1 MCSCLLG
8 RFVLVLV
15 GPQQLVET
23 SEYLRSGKRQLRA
36 ALIALALFCSQALAA
51 DAADNANP
59 ANAANASDV
68 TTSADAA
75 NAANAES
82 EPPAVAD
89 EAAKLAA
96 PAQELSIAPVPA
108 VDPSNA
114 TARQIFKASV
124 ARIDRKIM
132 LECIKLARFNA
143 NYHDGVNRKNF
154 AQEWLY
160 PMQREAGTALAFSN
174 TLVDIRQR
182 ARGLKDPSLISRT
195 AQKKGL
201 ECALVGQAITGTS
214 SAVQLLQNLNHT
226 RIATKNG
233 YSPAAATATVKE
245 YATTIDGLLSE
256 RAKLLAGQNLVR
268 SKELFELQGRLL
280 AHIKDQLI
288 FEFKNWSVGSRF
300 GEWSENTFYAI
311 DSLQGFT
318 QMSSSLCS
326 LQGFSKR
333 EYGGG
338 AAITGLVGNA
348 LVTCNPIIRTA
359 VGHIVAKHERSR
371 LNKVFP
377 QGRPRKIDDV
387 LAECTLVN
395 PRDVDESSSLETKE
409 LAFLIRRTE
418 ELDGPLDKEVEHVRK
433 LRRIADQQ
441 AISGPLIGLTGV
453 TRSVLNTVAYYQSTP
468 SGSANYERTR
478 VVGNQLNLSG
488 RIVQSTGQAY
498 SLINT
503 PYTEVKHY
511 LYKRRLKKAGQ
522 LPKQLLAQRL
532 ARLDELEKRVK
543 ASLY

>member
-1 MCSCLLG
+1 MHQLLAGLGAVVLAIVFDCSLPPTAVA
-8 RFVLVLV
+8 FD
-15 GPQQLVET
+15 
-23 SEYLRSGKRQLRA
+23 
-36 ALIALALFCSQALAA
+36 LADS
-51 DAADNANP
+51 
-59 ANAANASDV
+59 
-68 TTSADAA
+68 TTTASADSEVLSSAQL
-75 NAANAES
+75 ES
-82 EPPAVAD
+82 ISSAQS
-89 EAAKLAA
+89 EAAPSADKLLISATDSNS
-96 PAQELSIAPVPA
+96 PPTEPEPSSKA
-108 VDPSNA
+108 V
-114 TARQIFKASV
+114 FKATV
-124 ARIDRKIM
+124 ARLDRKIM

-143 NYHDGVNRKNF
+143 QYHDGVNRKNF

-182 ARGLKDPSLISRT
+182 ARGLKNPSLVSRT

-214 SAVQLLQNLNHT
+214 SAVQLLQNLSHT

-233 YSPAAATATVKE
+233 YSPTAATETVKG
-245 YATTIDGLLSE
+245 YATTIDGLLTE

-280 AHIKDQLI
+280 AHIKGQLI

-311 DSLQGFT
+311 DSMQGFT
-318 QMSSSLCS
+318 QMSSSICS

-359 VGHIVAKHERSR
+359 VGHAVAKMERRR

-377 QGRPRKIDDV
+377 QKRPLKIDDV
-387 LAECTLVN
+387 LAEYNLAN
-395 PRDVDESSSLETKE
+395 DPREVDESSSLETKE

-441 AISGPLIGLTGV
+441 AISGPLIGLAGV
-453 TRSVLNTVAYYQSTP
+453 TRSVLSTVAYYQSSP
-468 SGSANYERTR
+468 SGSANYERSR
-478 VVGNQLNLSG
+478 VVGNQLGLSG

-532 ARLDELEKRVK
+532 DRLDELEKRVK
-543 ASLY
+543 ASMY

>member
-1 MCSCLLG
+1 MKSSS
-8 RFVLVLV
+8 LVL
-15 GPQQLVET
+15 
-23 SEYLRSGKRQLRA
+23 SEKIQ
-36 ALIALALFCSQALAA
+36 LIAGLLAMALGFSLPLAA
-51 DAADNANP
+51 YALDLPDGSQDSSQSV
-59 ANAANASDV
+59 ASDPLTQGAV
-68 TTSADAA
+68 TP
-75 NAANAES
+75 
-82 EPPAVAD
+82 EPLTKKTVSPDVASR
-89 EAAKLAA
+89 LAFKST
-96 PAQELSIAPVPA
+96 L
-108 VDPSNA
+108 
-114 TARQIFKASV
+114 ARL
-124 ARIDRKIM
+124 DRKIM
-132 LECIKLARFNA
+132 LECIKLARFNSQ
-143 NYHDGVNRKNF
+143 YHDGVNRKNF

-182 ARGLKDPSLISRT
+182 SSGLKDPSLVSRT

-201 ECALVGQAITGTS
+201 ECALVGQAITSTS

-233 YSPAAATATVKE
+233 FSPAAATATVE
-245 YATTIDGLLSE
+245 GLVTDIDAMLAE
-256 RAKLLAGQNLVR
+256 RAKLVAAENLVR
-268 SKELFELQGRLL
+268 SKDLYDLQGRLL
-280 AHIKDQLI
+280 SHIKNQLV

-300 GEWSENTFYAI
+300 TEWSEATFFAI
-311 DSLQGFT
+311 DSAQGLT

-348 LVTCNPIIRTA
+348 LVACNPVIRTA
-359 VGHIVAKHERSR
+359 VGHTVARLERRR
-371 LNKVFP
+371 LDKIFP

-387 LAECTLVN
+387 LAEWRLSTD
-395 PRDVDESSSLETKE
+395 PQDVDESSSLETKE

-418 ELDGPLDKEVEHVRK
+418 ELDGPLDKEVAHVQQ

-453 TRSVLNTVAYYQSTP
+453 TRSVLNTVAYYQSAP
-468 SGSANYERTR
+468 SGAPTFERTQI
-478 VVGNQLNLSG
+478 VSNQLNLSG
-488 RIVQSTGQAY
+488 RIVQSTGQVY

-503 PYTEVKHY
+503 PYTEFKHY
-511 LYKRRLKKAGQ
+511 LYKRRLKKTGQ

-532 ARLDELEKRVK
+532 ARLDELEKRIK

>member
-1 MCSCLLG
+1 VKSLQPMISEKCLL
-8 RFVLVLV
+8 VATLVL
-15 GPQQLVET
+15 LV
-23 SEYLRSGKRQLRA
+23 SAGNLPA
-36 ALIALALFCSQALAA
+36 AAEQAVDDQALL
-51 DAADNANP
+51 
-59 ANAANASDV
+59 ASSAGPD
-68 TTSADAA
+68 TLASSATPDTLASPTS
-75 NAANAES
+75 S
-82 EPPAVAD
+82 
-89 EAAKLAA
+89 
-96 PAQELSIAPVPA
+96 QS
-108 VDPSNA
+108 SA
-114 TARQIFKASV
+114 TAPSDASV
-124 ARIDRKIM
+124 AASRQLFKSTVARLDRKIM

-143 NYHDGVNRKNF
+143 QYHDGVNRKNF

-174 TLVDIRQR
+174 TIVDIRQR

-201 ECALVGQAITGTS
+201 ECALIGQAITGTS

-233 YSPAAATATVKE
+233 FSPAAATATVKGFV
-245 YATTIDGLLSE
+245 ANIDAMLAE
-256 RAKLLAGQNLVR
+256 RAKLVAAENLLR
-268 SKELFELQGRLL
+268 SKDLYELQGRLL
-280 AHIKDQLI
+280 AHIKNQLL

-300 GEWSENTFYAI
+300 TEWSEDTFFAI
-311 DSLQGFT
+311 DSAQGYT

-333 EYGGG
+333 EYGGA

-348 LVTCNPIIRTA
+348 LVTFNPVIRTV
-359 VGHIVAKHERSR
+359 VGHTVARIERNR
-371 LNKVFP
+371 LDKIFP
-377 QGRPRKIDDV
+377 QGLPRKIDDV
-387 LAECTLVN
+387 LAECNLPVD
-395 PRDVDESSSLETKE
+395 PRDVDETSSLETKE

-418 ELDGPLDKEVEHVRK
+418 ELDGPLDKEVQHVVN

-441 AISGPLIGLTGV
+441 AISGPLIGLAGV

-478 VVGNQLNLSG
+478 VVSNQLNLSG

-503 PYTEVKHY
+503 PYTEVKHF
-511 LYKRRLKKAGQ
+511 LYKRRLRKTGQ

>member
-1 MCSCLLG
+1 MPIYLAIVLAIVFDCSLPAAAVDSAG
-8 RFVLVLV
+8 NATTGSAESVVHSSS
-15 GPQQLVET
+15 Q
-23 SEYLRSGKRQLRA
+23 SESVPSAQ
-36 ALIALALFCSQALAA
+36 SESV
-51 DAADNANP
+51 P
-59 ANAANASDV
+59 
-68 TTSADAA
+68 SADKLLISAA
-75 NAANAES
+75 GSNSQSNEQDLASKVVLKA
-82 EPPAVAD
+82 AVAR
-89 EAAKLAA
+89 L
-96 PAQELSIAPVPA
+96 
-108 VDPSNA
+108 
-114 TARQIFKASV
+114 
-124 ARIDRKIM
+124 DRKIM
-132 LECIKLARFNA
+132 LECIKLARFNVL
-143 NYHDGVNRKNF
+143 YHDGVNRKNF

-174 TLVDIRQR
+174 TIVDIRQR
-182 ARGLKDPSLISRT
+182 ARGLKNPSLVSRT

-201 ECALVGQAITGTS
+201 ECALIGQAITGTS

-233 YSPAAATATVKE
+233 YSPAAATETVKG
-245 YATTIDGLLSE
+245 YATTIDGLLAE
-256 RAKLLAGQNLVR
+256 RANLLSGPNLLR

-280 AHIKDQLI
+280 AHIKGQLI

-311 DSLQGFT
+311 DSAQGFT
-318 QMSSSLCS
+318 QMSSSICS

-359 VGHIVAKHERSR
+359 VGHAVAKMERNR

-377 QGRPRKIDDV
+377 QERPRKIDDV
-387 LAECTLVN
+387 LAEYNLAN
-395 PRDVDESSSLETKE
+395 DPREADESSSLETKE

-478 VVGNQLNLSG
+478 VVGNQLNLTG

-532 ARLDELEKRVK
+532 DRLDELEKRVK
-543 ASLY
+543 ASMY

>member
-1 MCSCLLG
+1 MKLSRQKLLPALKLLACVPIVLAIVFDCSL
-8 RFVLVLV
+8 
-15 GPQQLVET
+15 P
-23 SEYLRSGKRQLRA
+23 A
-36 ALIALALFCSQALAA
+36 AAVDSAG
-51 DAADNANP
+51 NA
-59 ANAANASDV
+59 
-68 TTSADAA
+68 TTGS
-75 NAANAES
+75 AES
-82 EPPAVAD
+82 VDLSSAQSEPVPSSDKLLISEGGSNSQSNESDLSTKAVLKAAVAR
-89 EAAKLAA
+89 L
-96 PAQELSIAPVPA
+96 
-108 VDPSNA
+108 
-114 TARQIFKASV
+114 
-124 ARIDRKIM
+124 DRKIM
-132 LECIKLARFNA
+132 LECIKLARFNVL
-143 NYHDGVNRKNF
+143 YHDGVNRKNF

-160 PMQREAGTALAFSN
+160 PMQREVGTALAFSN
-174 TLVDIRQR
+174 TIVDIRQR
-182 ARGLKDPSLISRT
+182 ARGLKNPSLVSRT

-201 ECALVGQAITGTS
+201 ECALIGQAITGTS

-233 YSPAAATATVKE
+233 YSPAAATETVKG
-245 YATTIDGLLSE
+245 YATTIDGLLTE
-256 RAKLLAGQNLVR
+256 RAKLLSGQNLLR

-280 AHIKDQLI
+280 AHIKGQLI

-311 DSLQGFT
+311 DSAQGFT
-318 QMSSSLCS
+318 QMSSSICS

-359 VGHIVAKHERSR
+359 VGHAVAKMERNR

-377 QGRPRKIDDV
+377 QERPRKIDDV
-387 LAECTLVN
+387 LAEYNLAN
-395 PRDVDESSSLETKE
+395 DPREADESSSLETKE

-478 VVGNQLNLSG
+478 VVGNQLNLTG

-532 ARLDELEKRVK
+532 DRLDELEKRVK
-543 ASLY
+543 ASMY

>member
-1 MCSCLLG
+1 LKSLTSMISGRCLLVA
-8 RFVLVLV
+8 VLPLLV
-15 GPQQLVET
+15 SAGNSAAAVEPAV
-23 SEYLRSGKRQLRA
+23 ED
-36 ALIALALFCSQALAA
+36 QALLASSA
-51 DAADNANP
+51 GPDSLASSATPDTLGSP
-59 ANAANASDV
+59 AS
-68 TTSADAA
+68 SQP
-75 NAANAES
+75 S
-82 EPPAVAD
+82 
-89 EAAKLAA
+89 A
-96 PAQELSIAPVPA
+96 PAPGDASVAA
-108 VDPSNA
+108 S
-114 TARQIFKASV
+114 RQVFKSTV
-124 ARIDRKIM
+124 ARIDRRIM

-143 NYHDGVNRKNF
+143 QYHDGVNRKNF

-174 TLVDIRQR
+174 TIVDIRQR

-201 ECALVGQAITGTS
+201 ECALIGQAITGTS
-214 SAVQLLQNLNHT
+214 SAVQLLQNFNHT

-233 YSPAAATATVKE
+233 FSPAAATATVKGFV
-245 YATTIDGLLSE
+245 TNIDAMLAE
-256 RAKLLAGQNLVR
+256 RNRLVAAENLVR
-268 SKELFELQGRLL
+268 SKELYELQGRLL
-280 AHIKDQLI
+280 AHIKNQLL

-300 GEWSENTFYAI
+300 TEWSEDTFFAI
-311 DSLQGFT
+311 DSAQGYT

-333 EYGGG
+333 EYGGA

-348 LVTCNPIIRTA
+348 LVTFNPIIRTA
-359 VGHIVAKHERSR
+359 VGHTVARIERKR
-371 LNKVFP
+371 LDKIFP

-387 LAECTLVN
+387 LAECNLTID
-395 PRDVDESSSLETKE
+395 PRDVDETSSLETKE

-418 ELDGPLDKEVEHVRK
+418 ELDGPLDKEVQHVVN

-441 AISGPLIGLTGV
+441 AISGPLIGLAGV

-478 VVGNQLNLSG
+478 VVSNQLNLSG

-498 SLINT
+498 SLMNT
-503 PYTEVKHY
+503 PYTEVKHF
-511 LYKRRLKKAGQ
+511 LYKRRLRKAGQ

-532 ARLDELEKRVK
+532 TRLDELEKRVK

>member
-1 MCSCLLG
+1 
-8 RFVLVLV
+8 LV
-15 GPQQLVET
+15 
-23 SEYLRSGKRQLRA
+23 
-36 ALIALALFCSQALAA
+36 
-51 DAADNANP
+51 
-59 ANAANASDV
+59 
-68 TTSADAA
+68 
-75 NAANAES
+75 
-82 EPPAVAD
+82 
-89 EAAKLAA
+89 
-96 PAQELSIAPVPA
+96 
-108 VDPSNA
+108 
-114 TARQIFKASV
+114 
-124 ARIDRKIM
+124 
-132 LECIKLARFNA
+132 
-143 NYHDGVNRKNF
+143 
-154 AQEWLY
+154 
-160 PMQREAGTALAFSN
+160 
-174 TLVDIRQR
+174 
-182 ARGLKDPSLISRT
+182 SRT

-233 YSPAAATATVKE
+233 YSPAAATETVKGF
-245 YATTIDGLLSE
+245 ATTIDGLLAE

-280 AHIKDQLI
+280 AHIKNQLI

-318 QMSSSLCS
+318 QMSSSICS

-359 VGHIVAKHERSR
+359 VGHAVAKMERSR
-371 LNKVFP
+371 LNKIFP
-377 QGRPRKIDDV
+377 QERPRKIDDV
-387 LAECTLVN
+387 LAEYNLAN
-395 PRDVDESSSLETKE
+395 DPREADESSSLETKE

-478 VVGNQLNLSG
+478 VVGNQLNLTG

-522 LPKQLLAQRL
+522 LPKQLLSQRL
-532 ARLDELEKRVK
+532 DRLDELEKRVK
-543 ASLY
+543 ASMY